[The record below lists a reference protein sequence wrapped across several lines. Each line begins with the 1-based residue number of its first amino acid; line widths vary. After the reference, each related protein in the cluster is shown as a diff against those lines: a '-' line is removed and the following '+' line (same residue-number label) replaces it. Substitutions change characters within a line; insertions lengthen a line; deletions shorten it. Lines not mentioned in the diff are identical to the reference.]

1 MYAKEKLGAETRIED
16 LKSIAL
22 NGSYHPIRNEITINE
37 LLEGTNR
44 FSTMTY
50 ELGHAILH
58 HKPEN
63 RLKFPSQIEYE
74 ADCMSILL
82 HTHLGLEIPDGR
94 ARHLST
100 HFQSFI
106 KHKEEMFLQENPE
119 ISSEECAV
127 QVEEVITMSFH
138 DVFQEYQN
146 TVEELQPYLDE
157 ALEKQQEEQL
167 EEECMK
173 SCMARTRDRSPE
185 HVAEMEKGR

>member
-1 MYAKEKLGAETRIED
+1 
-16 LKSIAL
+16 
-22 NGSYHPIRNEITINE
+22 
-37 LLEGTNR
+37 
-44 FSTMTY
+44 
-50 ELGHAILH
+50 
-58 HKPEN
+58 
-63 RLKFPSQIEYE
+63 
-74 ADCMSILL
+74 
-82 HTHLGLEIPDGR
+82 
-94 ARHLST
+94 
-100 HFQSFI
+100 
-106 KHKEEMFLQENPE
+106 MFLQENPE

-173 SCMARTRDRSPE
+173 SRMARTRDRSPE